1 MADIQSRVKAATTK
15 SAFIAGLG
23 TGVGVAG
30 GQAAIGGFGKMKDL
44 LADYLKSPM
53 ALLGAGVVGSAALG
67 GAGGHALGKLHSED
81 VDPKALQQQELLQ
94 AYKTQAARIRQL
106 AALRNPQPAVRSPR
120 LLH

>member
-30 GQAAIGGFGKMKDL
+30 GQALMGGVGQMKDL
-44 LADYLKSPM
+44 LFDYLKSPM
-53 ALLGAGVVGSAALG
+53 AMLGAGVVGSAALG
-67 GAGGHALGKLHSED
+67 GASGHALGKLHSED